1 MQETSRQTPKQGPF
15 NIFYGWWLVGL
26 AVFTM
31 TVIITPIFQGLG
43 FFFVGL
49 ERTFGWTRD
58 KLSLPFS
65 MARAEGALMGP
76 IEGYVVDRFGSSN
89 TVIFG
94 LFLLSSG
101 FLGFSAVQNF
111 TQFFI
116 AFLVITAGGAFG
128 GFMPF
133 IAAINNWFRRNRAK
147 AMAFGMLGIS
157 LGGFLAPLIGASIDL
172 WGWRLVARGFG
183 IAIAL
188 LAIPIGR
195 LVRNRPED
203 YGLLPDGD
211 KTEDIDPKE
220 IGQYEEASSTV
231 SNALKTRGF
240 WIVSICHGLSAM
252 APVTLSIHLVPALN
266 DAGWSL
272 AAAGWALLVQ
282 STATGLCQMFMGI
295 VGDKVRKE
303 SAIFICITVQGLGV
317 FILALGLASEST
329 ATILLGL
336 ALYGGGLGSRVPLIT
351 SIRGDYFGRNSFGT
365 IMGVSQVPM
374 NIIMVGAP
382 WAAGWLFEM
391 FKSYTVPFMALSA
404 FNFTGGF
411 IMLFS
416 KHPDADSIPSPT
428 SRAFWI
434 PSPAVMRMPHY
445 SPECP
450 NCGETNPPTARFCG
464 SCQTQFSRNPQA
476 SNPGSKERSEE
487 KP

>member
-15 NIFYGWWLVGL
+15 GIFYGWWLVGL

-65 MARAEGALMGP
+65 LARVEGALMGP
-76 IEGYVVDRFGSSN
+76 IEGYVVDRFGSRK

-101 FLGFSAVQNF
+101 FLAFSWIQDF

-128 GFMPF
+128 GFMPL

-157 LGGFLAPLIGASIDL
+157 LGGFLAPLIGLSIDL

-188 LAIPIGR
+188 LAIPIG
-195 LVRNRPED
+195 LMVRNRPED

-211 KTEDIDPKE
+211 E
-220 IGQYEEASSTV
+220 IGHVDPEEMAQTEERSSTV
-231 SNALKTRGF
+231 SSAVKTRGF
-240 WIVSICHGLSAM
+240 WLISSCHGLSAM
-252 APVTLSIHLVPALN
+252 APVTLSIHMVPALT
-266 DAGWSL
+266 DVGWSL

-282 STATGLCQMFMGI
+282 STATGLFQMLGGI

-303 SAIFICITVQGLGV
+303 PAIFVCISIQALGV
-317 FILALGLASEST
+317 LILAMGLSSNTT
-329 ATILLGL
+329 AAILVGV

-365 IMGVSQVPM
+365 ILGVSQIPM
-374 NIIMVGAP
+374 NVIMFGAP
-382 WAAGWLFEM
+382 WAAGWLFEV
-391 FKSYTVPFMALSA
+391 FKSYTVPFMALSV
-404 FNFTGGF
+404 FNFIGGF
-411 IMLFS
+411 LMLFS
-416 KHPDADSIPSPT
+416 KHPDVDFIPSPT
-428 SRAFWI
+428 SRAFW
-434 PSPAVMRMPHY
+434 MPPKD
-445 SPECP
+445 S
-450 NCGETNPPTARFCG
+450 
-464 SCQTQFSRNPQA
+464 
-476 SNPGSKERSEE
+476 
-487 KP
+487 